1 MVNIWTAFLLLGL
14 AAVPAFA
21 QEKAKP
27 TEPIATDRPDFTE
40 SALVVPYRW
49 LQIESG
55 LTYATGRR
63 YRSLGGPETLLRYGI
78 RRKTEIRAALPD
90 YNDVRVRGRTMR
102 GFGDAYLGA
111 KFELGPLWG
120 GTDLSLIPAVF
131 LPSGSRE
138 FSSGAIDPEV
148 KLCLSRELGGPW
160 SLSAME
166 YIAFPTI
173 DGRHVT
179 TFQQTVSLGRD
190 LGRGF
195 AVFAEYAGTFSHEA
209 TANHLFH
216 TGVTYRPSRDS
227 QFDVHGGNSF
237 VAAGYS
243 VRF

>member
-1 MVNIWTAFLLLGL
+1 MNRIVCLLFSL
-14 AAVPAFA
+14 AAAHAFA

-40 SALVVPYRW
+40 SALVVPFRW

-63 YRSLGGPETLLRYGI
+63 YRSLSGMETLLRFGI
-78 RRKTEIRAALPD
+78 GPKAEVRVALPD
-90 YNDVRVRGRTMR
+90 YNDVRVNGRTIR
-102 GFGDAYLGA
+102 GFGDAYFGA
-111 KFELGPLWG
+111 KFELGPVWN
-120 GTDLSLIPAVF
+120 GTDVSLIPAVF
-131 LPSGSRE
+131 LPSGNRD

-148 KLCLSRELGGPW
+148 KLCLSSDLGGPW

-166 YIAFPTI
+166 YVSFPTV
-173 DGRHVT
+173 DRRHVT

-195 AVFAEYAGTFSHEA
+195 ALFAEYAGTFSHDA
-209 TANHLFH
+209 SANHIFH

-237 VAAGYS
+237 VAGGYS